1 MDQGWVD
8 GVTIALNVCVI
19 AAVVVFVVAF
29 RRLTTLWKDRFLVQG
44 ERIVKLE
51 DELRK
56 LSTWV
61 AELATAGDRLA
72 DRVRKQELRP

>member
-1 MDQGWVD
+1 MDQGWVEW
-8 GVTIALNVCVI
+8 VQIALNVLVI
-19 AAVVVFVVAF
+19 AGAVTFVVHL
-29 RRLTTLWKDRFLVQG
+29 RRLTTLWKDRFVVQG

-51 DELRK
+51 GELKK